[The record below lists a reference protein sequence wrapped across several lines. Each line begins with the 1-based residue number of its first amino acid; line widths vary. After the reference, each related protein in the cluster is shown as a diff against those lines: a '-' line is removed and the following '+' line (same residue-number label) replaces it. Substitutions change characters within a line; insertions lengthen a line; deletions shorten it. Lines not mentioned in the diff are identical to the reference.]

1 MTSERTLGIIKPDGV
16 ARNLIGE
23 IFTRVE
29 KAGLKI
35 VAVRM
40 IHMDRAKANGFYAV
54 HKGKPFFDSLV
65 KSMTSGPVVVFV
77 MEGSHAIGTWRK
89 TMGATNPANADPG
102 TIRRDFAQDIERNT
116 VHGSDGPETA
126 KTEVA
131 YFFEPAK
138 IFSR

>member
-1 MTSERTLGIIKPDGV
+1 MTNERTLGIIKPDGV

-23 IFTRVE
+23 VFIRVE

-35 VAVRM
+35 VAARM

-54 HKGKPFFDSLV
+54 HKGKPFFDSLI
-65 KSMTSGPVVVFV
+65 KSMTSGPVIVFV

-116 VHGSDGPETA
+116 VHGSDGVETA
-126 KTEVA
+126 NTEVA
-131 YFFEPAK
+131 YFFEPAE
-138 IFSR
+138 IFPR

>member
-1 MTSERTLGIIKPDGV
+1 MATETTLGIIKPDGV

-23 IFTRVE
+23 VFTRVE

-35 VAVRM
+35 VAARM
-40 IHMDRAKANGFYAV
+40 IHMDTAKANGFYAV
-54 HKGKPFFDSLV
+54 HKGKPFFDSLI
-65 KSMTSGPVVVFV
+65 KSMTSGPVVVFA
-77 MEGSHAIGTWRK
+77 MEGSDAIGTWRK

-102 TIRRDFAQDIERNT
+102 TIRRDFAEDIERNT

-131 YFFEPAK
+131 YFFKPTE
-138 IFSR
+138 IF